1 MSQSKRS
8 HFIAAWIG
16 LFSNFILTALKVI
29 VGATFNSTAL
39 LADGIH
45 NGGDVIASIATLGS
59 MKVSS
64 QPADPEHPYGHGK
77 AEDIATVVV
86 AFILAFAG
94 VYLIYESASALFL
107 NPHKATLWTLG
118 AALISLIWK
127 QALYIY
133 TIRAGKRN
141 RSKSLMATAYDHL
154 ADVWASL
161 AALIGIGIAYLG
173 DFLSVPFAKYGDPV
187 AGILVS
193 FFILKVA
200 YEMGNKAIQVLM
212 ESSVP
217 EEVKMAYREIITSLP
232 QVKRIDRLRAREHGN
247 YILIDVRISI
257 PGELTIKEGHDITR
271 YIRDKIIETHP
282 NVVEVLIHL
291 NPWFPEEFKETK

>member
-1 MSQSKRS
+1 
-8 HFIAAWIG
+8 
-16 LFSNFILTALKVI
+16 
-29 VGATFNSTAL
+29 
-39 LADGIH
+39 
-45 NGGDVIASIATLGS
+45 

-107 NPHKATLWTLG
+107 APHKATLWTLG
-118 AALISLIWK
+118 AALVSLIWK
-127 QALYIY
+127 QALYLY

-173 DFLSVPFAKYGDPV
+173 DFFSIPLAKYGNPV

-193 FFILKVA
+193 LFILKVA

-247 YILIDVRISI
+247 YILIDLRISI

-271 YIRDKIIETHP
+271 YIRDKIIETYP
-282 NVVEVLIHL
+282 NVEEVLIHL
-291 NPWFPEEFKETK
+291 NPWFPEDFKETE